1 VNYESSQRFL
11 RPHDVGRVRRNQRRI
26 QVQRLLGAL
35 GHIAVV
41 ATVVTIAAWLYLRA
55 QSDVRFALKKI
66 DVAGAVQTPR
76 AAIDEVT
83 KSYAGTNLFRLDIT
97 RLQESLQRLPWV
109 SRVEIEKNLPDT
121 LHIRVVERVPVA
133 LLQMESSQTPAISDQ
148 RPANSELR
156 SATSDPRPATLRY
169 VDERGVAFAQLSST
183 VGDRDLPVICDA
195 SGAELVRAV
204 TLLRTLRAGD
214 PQLFSRISEVRP
226 VAPRGFVLF
235 DRELGAEVF
244 ANEDDLSAKW
254 RDFYAVARAE
264 NLGPHSIE
272 YADLRFGDRIV
283 IKPVHPIATTAAPAP
298 IAAPA
303 QITN

>member
-1 VNYESSQRFL
+1 VSVNYESSQRFL

-133 LLQMESSQTPAISDQ
+133 LLQIESPQ
-148 RPANSELR
+148 ANGQG
-156 SATSDPRPATLRY
+156 TSLRY
-169 VDERGVAFAQLSST
+169 VDERGVAFAQLSPT
-183 VGDRDLPVICDA
+183 VGDRDLPVIRDA
-195 SGAELVRAV
+195 SGAELARAV
-204 TLLRTLRAGD
+204 TLLRTLRASD

-226 VAPRGFVLF
+226 VAPRGFALF
-235 DRELGAEVF
+235 DRQLGAEVY

-254 RDFYAVARAE
+254 RDFYSVARAE

-283 IKPVHPIATTAAPAP
+283 IKPVHPITITAAPA
-298 IAAPA
+298 ALSEPA